1 MVNIMP
7 AKTIRIY
14 PDPILR
20 RKTKRV
26 LKIDKSILQLVEDMM
41 DTLEES
47 EGVGL
52 AAPQVGVSLSI
63 VVIWMPEEDPFA
75 IINPEVVK
83 RIGEREV
90 EEGCLSIPGYQ
101 GKIKRAESVTV
112 KGIDV
117 EGKPLRIRAKE
128 LLSQALEHE
137 IDHTNGILYIDHL
150 ESPDNLYKLEP
161 RKADNQNVEKTEE
174 VLVIGDI
181 APPECRGQSNNKGN
195 IDVI

>member
-1 MVNIMP
+1 MP

-14 PDPILR
+14 PDPVLR

-26 LKIDKSILQLVEDMM
+26 LKIDKSVFHLVEDMM

-52 AAPQVGVSLSI
+52 AAPQIGVSLSVI
-63 VVIWMPEEDPFA
+63 VIWMPEDEPFA

-83 RIGEREV
+83 RIGKREV
-90 EEGCLSIPGYQ
+90 EEGCLSLPGYQ

-117 EGKPLRIRAKE
+117 EGKPIRIRAKE

-161 RKADNQNVEKTEE
+161 RKTDGQTGEKAEE
-174 VLVIGDI
+174 GLVICDTV
-181 APPECRGQSNNKGN
+181 PPEISGQLKNKEN
-195 IDVI
+195 TDAT